1 MSKPESEEKWAYKV
15 LMLGNLAV
23 GKTSL
28 VIRFVEGK
36 FRSDFGPTIGANF
49 LLKRLSFEPNIEV
62 TLSLWD
68 ISGHFVHK
76 PQALNKAFYQGAN
89 GCFLVCDLG
98 RPETLADLA
107 SWKAKV
113 EQYSPD
119 IPMLLL
125 ANKNDIASRIS
136 EADLQVTAAEL
147 DVLHCCSTSAKT
159 GAGVV
164 DSFHTLA
171 HDLLRRSTVA

>member
-1 MSKPESEEKWAYKV
+1 
-15 LMLGNLAV
+15 MLGNLAV

-62 TLSLWD
+62 TLSIWD

-76 PQALNKAFYQGAN
+76 PQALNRAFYQGAN
-89 GCFLVCDLG
+89 GCFLICDLG

-107 SWKAKV
+107 SWKEKV

-119 IPMLLL
+119 VPMLLL
-125 ANKNDIASRIS
+125 ANKNDIASRIP
-136 EADLQVTAAEL
+136 EADLHTAAAEL

-171 HDLLRRSTVA
+171 QDLLRRSTGA